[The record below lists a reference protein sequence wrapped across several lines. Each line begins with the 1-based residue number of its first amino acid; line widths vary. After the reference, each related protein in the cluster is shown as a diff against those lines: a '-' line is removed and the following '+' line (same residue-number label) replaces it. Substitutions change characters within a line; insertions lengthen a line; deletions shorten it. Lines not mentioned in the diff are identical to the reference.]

1 MNKTYSLAKEFKRKY
16 PTTVAWR
23 INSHCKVI
31 DKHLNPGEEVL
42 YAFLGQKNRSSFDIV
57 NTNVV
62 VLTNKRILLAQK
74 RVLWGY
80 TYLSVT
86 PDMFNDLTVHSGLI
100 WGRVYI
106 DTIKETI
113 VLSNIDKGA
122 LDPIETQV
130 TEYMMTE
137 KKKYV
142 ETKNNNNV
150 NFNKKE
156 PKSRKNSIFLL
167 TFLIFFSIILFGTF
181 YIPHLVSS
189 GKTYYL

>member
-1 MNKTYSLAKEFKRKY
+1 MVNTYEKLKEFKQKY
-16 PTTVAWR
+16 PLTITWR
-23 INSHCKVI
+23 LKSHAKVI
-31 DKHLNPGEEVL
+31 DKFLNPGEEVNFVF
-42 YAFLGQKNRSSFDIV
+42 AAQKGFSSIDIFS
-57 NTNVV
+57 TYVV

-100 WGRVYI
+100 WGKVYI

-130 TEYMMTE
+130 TEYMMNE

-142 ETKNNNNV
+142 ETK
-150 NFNKKE
+150 KQ
-156 PKSRKNSIFLL
+156 
-167 TFLIFFSIILFGTF
+167 
-181 YIPHLVSS
+181 
-189 GKTYYL
+189 